1 MTGFPSKKTITLAL
15 FPLLLLVMFI
25 IFIRMVNSGGYASVT
40 AGPTTKLR
48 FDPDREKDSVNYD
61 QLAKIAGSVPDARRR
76 YRIGAVLKFFGN
88 RYWQLMADGMQF
100 RADELKMEIDVR
112 AAASESDP
120 DGQLAIL
127 EEMIGKGYDAL
138 LLSPQTDINLLR
150 AVRKARE
157 AGILII
163 NVNDAVLED
172 AEHWVGPNQYENGVS
187 AAGYFIRSMPQGG
200 KVAVIRGLE
209 GVYSVK
215 QRTRGFTDTLKGT
228 GIEVVANTD
237 CCWDLQAALKA
248 ASQIIHNHPDVKR
261 FYCNN
266 DIMALGVVEAVRKA
280 GRMGEIMVVGTDGI
294 DSAYDSIRSG
304 ELTATVDT
312 FPFSTGQVAM
322 EVALRLLE
330 GQRVPR
336 AVYSPQQFISLE
348 NSVNHLQ

>member
-1 MTGFPSKKTITLAL
+1 MTGFKSKKAIAFAL
-15 FPLLLLVMFI
+15 IPLLMLVMIVI
-25 IFIRMVNSGGYASVT
+25 IFCMVNGGGKASLT
-40 AGPTTKLR
+40 AASTSKLR
-48 FDPDREKDSVNYD
+48 FDPDREKDSVNYE
-61 QLAKIAGSVPDARRR
+61 QLAKISGPVPDARKR

-100 RADELKMEIDVR
+100 RADELNMEIDVR

-127 EEMIGKGYDAL
+127 EAMIAKGYDAL

-187 AAGYFIRSMPQGG
+187 AAGYIVRSMPQGG

-215 QRTRGFTDTLKGT
+215 QRTLGFTDTLKGT

-237 CCWDLQAALKA
+237 CSWDLQAALKA
-248 ASQIIHNHPDVKR
+248 ASQLIHDHPDIKG

-280 GRMGEIMVVGTDGI
+280 GRMGEILIVGTDGI

-312 FPFSTGQVAM
+312 FPYSTGQVAM

-336 AVYSPQQFISLE
+336 SVYSPQQFITLE
-348 NSVNHLQ
+348 YSVNRLP